1 MFFCATYISGSGFSA
16 AGKTGWEECM
26 QRLKLALAF
35 VFALCALSLPQAALC
50 ASGIEGSTLRVVA
63 AYGNKEAIFAEF
75 EKVSGVKVEFLDLS
89 SGEALA
95 RFKAEKGKPM
105 ADIWFGGGLD
115 SFVAAKTA
123 GLLEAYASPEA
134 GAIDAKYRDKDGT
147 WCGVSLVT
155 VCFMVNE
162 KLCKEKG
169 IDPPKSWSDLLDPK
183 LKGEVS
189 MANPAI
195 SGTTYAVVS
204 ELLQSMGQEKGWAYF
219 KALAANVPFFAKRGG
234 EPPKKA
240 AMGEAVAGIS
250 PASGEFFKLSKD
262 YPVVGIYPADG
273 VPWTVAPVS
282 ILKGARNLDAAKAF
296 VDWALSEQGQATIV
310 KADPRP
316 PVRTGMA
323 APDGLGDFQ
332 FDKLLDIDLEKAC
345 LDRETVL
352 KEWQAELGL

>member
-1 MFFCATYISGSGFSA
+1 MR
-16 AGKTGWEECM
+16 K
-26 QRLKLALAF
+26 LKLAAALSL
-35 VFALCALSLPQAALC
+35 ALCALFVSQIALC
-50 ASGIEGSTLRVVA
+50 ASGVEGSTLRVVA
-63 AYGNKEAIFAEF
+63 AYGNKEAIFAAF
-75 EKVSGVKVEFLDLS
+75 EKTSGVKVEFLDMS

-134 GAIDAKYRDKDGT
+134 GNVDAKYRDKDGT
-147 WCGVSLVT
+147 WYGVSLVT

-169 IDPPKSWSDLLDPK
+169 IAAPASWASLLDPK

-204 ELLQSMGQEKGWAYF
+204 ELLQTMGEAEGWSYL
-219 KALAANVPFFAKRGG
+219 KALASNVPYFAKRGG

-240 AMGEAVAGIS
+240 AMGEAVVGIS
-250 PASGEFFKLSKD
+250 PASGEFFKLAKD
-262 YPVVGIYPADG
+262 YPVAGIYPEDG

-282 ILKGARNLDAAKAF
+282 ILKGAQNMDAAKAF
-296 VDWALSEQGQATIV
+296 VDWALSAEGQTVIS

-323 APDGLGDFQ
+323 VPEGLGDFK
-332 FDKLLDIDLEKAC
+332 FDKLMTIDLEKAC
-345 LDRETVL
+345 LDREAVL
-352 KEWQAELGL
+352 KKWASELGQ

>member
-1 MFFCATYISGSGFSA
+1 MRKS
-16 AGKTGWEECM
+16 
-26 QRLKLALAF
+26 KLALAF
-35 VFALCALSLPQAALC
+35 SLALCALFLAQAALC

-63 AYGNKEAIFAEF
+63 AYGNKEAIFGAF
-75 EKVSGVKVEFLDLS
+75 GKATGVKVEFLDMS

-123 GLLEAYASPEA
+123 GLLEPYASPEA
-134 GAIDAKYRDKDGT
+134 NAIDPKYRDKDGT
-147 WCGVSLVT
+147 WYGVSLVT

-162 KLCKEKG
+162 KLSKEKG
-169 IDPPKSWSDLLDPK
+169 VAIPNSWASLLDPK

-204 ELLQSMGQEKGWAYF
+204 ELLQTMGQDEGWSYL
-219 KALAANVPFFAKRGG
+219 KALASNVPYFAKRGG

-240 AMGEAVAGIS
+240 AMGEAVIGIS
-250 PASGEFFKLSKD
+250 PASGEFFVLSKD
-262 YPVVGIYPADG
+262 YPVAGVYPEDG

-282 ILKGARNLDAAKAF
+282 ILKGAENMAAAKAF
-296 VDWALSEQGQATIV
+296 VDWALSAEGQGIIS

-316 PVRTGMA
+316 PVRKGM
-323 APDGLGDFQ
+323 PVPEGIGDFN
-332 FDKLLDIDLEKAC
+332 FDKLMAIDLEKAC
-345 LDRETVL
+345 LDREATL
-352 KEWQAELGL
+352 KKWTAEIGQ